1 MERAREM
8 AKYSLFYPWAL
19 AMQST
24 MLAIEANQVI
34 ALRMAKLAMGGDR
47 GGKETRLMVS
57 EKIEAMAEAGRTV
70 TMAALGGKSDLGA
83 KKVVKLYRGKVRA
96 NRRRLS

>member
-1 MERAREM
+1 M
-8 AKYSLFYPWAL
+8 AKSGLFNPWAL
-19 AMQST
+19 ALQST

-47 GGKETRLMVS
+47 KGKESRLMVT
-57 EKIEAMAEAGRTV
+57 EKIQAMGEAGRVATR
-70 TMAALGGKSDLGA
+70 AALGGKSDLGA
-83 KKVVKLYRGKVRA
+83 RKIVRLYRGKVRA